1 MTGSDFVRALS
12 ALYGERLRTALALL
26 GIIMGT
32 SSLVLLAALLAGG
45 QDALVAAQQ
54 DANESDVVVVRAS
67 DPPPA
72 QARRTRRELSRR
84 DAGQLAASRALDGAW
99 IGTEQTRTRWAHHG
113 AKSKRVTVMSVAPEA
128 RSVYRL
134 ELSQGRFLDRV
145 DLERRGHTCVIG
157 HEVWRELFAGQRAL
171 GRSLAI
177 DGDVWL
183 VVGVLED
190 KPILGS
196 TDSTDIWN
204 RKVLIAETSFDA
216 TYNPA
221 HHVQKVLLRPRSGE
235 AESASLSASASTLTN
250 LRRLVRESLSRLHHG
265 VLNFDV
271 EPRQDGGQEELILTI
286 LRVLLFGA
294 TLISLFVSGINVMNV
309 MLVSVRERTV
319 EIGIR
324 RALGAPPRLILR
336 QFLSEALVLTGLGG
350 LLGIGLGVGL
360 AYLATLILRRALG
373 AWALHLEPWAIL
385 LGFGSSL
392 LVGLVFGLYPA
403 LRAARLDV
411 VEALRNE

>member
-1 MTGSDFVRALS
+1 MTGSDFARALS

-32 SSLVLLAALLAGG
+32 SSLVLLAALLGG
-45 QDALVAAQQ
+45 GEDALVAAQQ
-54 DANESDVVVVRAS
+54 DANESDVVVVRAN

-84 DAGQLAASRALDGAW
+84 DAGHLAATRSIEGVW
-99 IGTEQTRTRWAHHG
+99 IGTEQTHQSWAHHG
-113 AKSKRVTVMSVAPEA
+113 AKSKRVTVMSAAPEA
-128 RSVYRL
+128 RSLYRL
-134 ELSQGRFLDRV
+134 ELGQGRFLDPV
-145 DLERRGHTCVIG
+145 DLERRAHACVIG
-157 HEVWRELFAGQRAL
+157 HEVWQELFAGQSAL

-177 DGDVWL
+177 DGDVW
-183 VVGVLED
+183 VIVGVLED

-196 TDSTDIWN
+196 TDATWIWN
-204 RKVLIAETSFDA
+204 RKVLLPETSYDA
-216 TYNPA
+216 TYNRA
-221 HHVQKVLLRPRSGE
+221 HHVQKVLLRPRSNE
-235 AESASLSASASTLTN
+235 ADPGARAAPPSTLAR
-250 LRRLVRESLSRLHHG
+250 LRRLVQQSLARLHHG

-271 EPRQDGGQEELILTI
+271 EPKQDGGQEELILTV

-309 MLVSVRERTV
+309 MLVSVSERTV

-350 LLGIGLGVGL
+350 LLGISLGVGL
-360 AYLATLILRRALG
+360 AYVATLILRRALG
-373 AWALHLEPWAIL
+373 AWALHLEPWAML